1 MVGSRTRNLSNGN
14 LLTTHAQEELSHAL
28 IIAGIIISNLNLD
41 SLLACS
47 TIDNE
52 GVSFLTLHQFTPDFV

>member
-1 MVGSRTRNLSNGN
+1 MVGSRTLNLSNSN
-14 LLTTHAQEELSHAL
+14 LLTTHAQEELSYAH

-47 TIDNE
+47 TIEYE
-52 GVSFLTLHQFTPDFV
+52 GVCFLALHQFTPDFV